1 MGFQVHLPTLLLL
14 SVAINLMIGGLLWA
28 IYRLRARQYCF
39 WLWALACGAFAAGSL
54 LAGARTFVDA
64 PWLTVFLAHGLLGLS
79 PLLVLAGLQRFSSRS
94 SRHTRRFRNVFHA
107 SAVTY
112 FLALLVTFQ
121 GDPLNARLLTALF
134 SAGVFSFA
142 IYRLS
147 TLDGGPALPRRILQG
162 LFTAHGV
169 LMMVQAL
176 VIGANWLGIHQA
188 GTGFVLQLIL
198 INHILLATATALALP
213 LLAFTQSEQRLRIM
227 AERDGLTGLYNR
239 RSLFREGIRAFDK
252 ALQSQAPMAVL
263 MLDLDH
269 FKQINDR
276 WGHAAGDE
284 ALRFVARTLRQ
295 ELRDEDIIGRIGGEE
310 FAVVLRIT
318 GNDDVRIITRRLLDA
333 IATKGQEIQGL
344 PLYVSASIGGAE
356 KADRHKT
363 FADMMIEADA
373 ALYNAKDKGRNRAEF
388 GELTPETTAT

>member
-28 IYRLRARQYCF
+28 IYRLRSRQYCF

-54 LAGARTFVDA
+54 LAGARAFVDV
-64 PWLTVFLAHGLLGLS
+64 PWLTVFLAHGFLGLS

-94 SRHTRRFRNVFHA
+94 SRHTRRLRTAFHV

-147 TLDGGPALPRRILQG
+147 KVDGEPALPRRILQG

-176 VIGANWLGIHQA
+176 VIGADWLGIHQA
-188 GTGFVLQLIL
+188 STGFVLQLIL

-213 LLAFTQSEQRLRIM
+213 LLAFTQSERRLRIM

-239 RSLFREGIRAFDK
+239 RSLFREGVRAFDN

-333 IATKGQEIQGL
+333 IATKGQDIQGL
-344 PLYVSASIGGAE
+344 PLYISASIGGAE
-356 KADRHKT
+356 RADRHKT

-388 GELTPETTAT
+388 GKLTPETTAT